1 MFKLKTTKKKKDT
14 TYISSTTFSDGKD
27 EIASP
32 LQSAIMEL
40 NMALGSFAR
49 LTSNISSIIEEAK
62 TLPNFRTLNMYMLA
76 GAYLYLFEFNN
87 DLTEDKFRNS
97 CVEIINLVE
106 QNRKTKETKKLKTKI
121 KANYEE
127 DLLRYIRMI
136 KAHKARRLINQNY
149 DNGYG
154 YTTSTNYNNNNQDE
168 EEEPDED
175 EDEPDDED

>member
-32 LQSAIMEL
+32 LHSAIMEL
-40 NMALGSFAR
+40 NLALGSFGP

-87 DLTEDKFRNS
+87 ELTEENFKNS
-97 CVEIINLVE
+97 SLSIITLVE
-106 QNRKTKETKKLKTKI
+106 QNRKTKETKRLKTKI

-136 KAHKARRLINQNY
+136 KAHKTRKLSTDNFDGNFNNVQNY
-149 DNGYG
+149 
-154 YTTSTNYNNNNQDE
+154 NYQNDDE
-168 EEEPDED
+168 EEEVDED
-175 EDEPDDED
+175 EDEGDDED

>member
-40 NMALGSFAR
+40 NLALGSFGP

-87 DLTEDKFRNS
+87 ELTEENFKNS
-97 CVEIINLVE
+97 SLSIITLVE
-106 QNRKTKETKKLKTKI
+106 QNRKTKETKRLKTKI

-136 KAHKARRLINQNY
+136 KAHKTRKLSTDNFDGNFNNVQNY
-149 DNGYG
+149 
-154 YTTSTNYNNNNQDE
+154 NYQNDDE
-168 EEEPDED
+168 EEEVDED
-175 EDEPDDED
+175 EDEGDDED